1 MYRQMTFYENRLA
14 CATKEEIKAVVKEY
28 CNLYPKFDVS
38 QPTIEEYI
46 SWKECQRLDEGY

>member
-1 MYRQMTFYENRLA
+1 MTFYENRLA
-14 CATKEEIKAVVKEY
+14 CATIEEIKAVVKEY